1 MTDWKTDLDALVF
14 ETMAFS
20 KTIHHEQLPADLT
33 ERPILQP
40 MNWEARSAKKSSS
53 ELPTLKPTSSVW

>member
-14 ETMAFS
+14 ETMAFA
-20 KTIHHEQLPADLT
+20 KTNHRERLPADLT

-40 MNWEARSAKKSSS
+40 MNWGGPQREDAERRKFARVRADK
-53 ELPTLKPTSSVW
+53 